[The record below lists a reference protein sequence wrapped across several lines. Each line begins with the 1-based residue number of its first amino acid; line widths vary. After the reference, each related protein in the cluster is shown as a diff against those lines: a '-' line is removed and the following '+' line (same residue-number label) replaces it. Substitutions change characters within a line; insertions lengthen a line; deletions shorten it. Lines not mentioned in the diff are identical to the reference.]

1 VVLVIRNGVPAES
14 LTGADWR
21 KSSRSGAVGNCVEL
35 APLAGV
41 TAIRDSK
48 CPTGPALVFPGSV
61 ADVVRGFAR

>member
-1 VVLVIRNGVPAES
+1 MIRNGVPAES

-35 APLAGV
+35 APLAEA

-48 CPTGPALVFPGSV
+48 CPSGPALVFPGSV
-61 ADVVRGFAR
+61 ADVVRSFAR